1 MYLKGPISA
10 QPLHASQWAARG
22 ADGGRSL
29 YLNQDAGK
37 GSQDAFPRVS
47 RLRPTGAM
55 ESEFPGE
62 DSLLQKLRDSHHRF
76 QRHMQQLLEKVR
88 TPTGPL
94 GGAGGREAGGKG
106 ENGAGDRGKKGSG
119 GEGRWRPGR
128 ERSGRGKMG
137 SGAEGK
143 ERGRGV

>member
-22 ADGGRSL
+22 AGGGRSRS
-29 YLNQDAGK
+29 LNRDAGP
-37 GSQDAFPRVS
+37 GSQDAVLRVS
-47 RLRPTGAM
+47 RLRPACAM
-55 ESEFPGE
+55 ESAFPGE

-88 TPTGPL
+88 TPTGPP

-106 ENGAGDRGKKGSG
+106 ENRVGDRG
-119 GEGRWRPGR
+119 
-128 ERSGRGKMG
+128 
-137 SGAEGK
+137 
-143 ERGRGV
+143 